1 VPAAKH
7 TGERAAIRYA
17 ARPLIGGAPSCEWEY
32 SMENKELLRPST
44 SLMVVTNFF
53 DGLRRR
59 VPAGHGKQ

>member
-1 VPAAKH
+1 
-7 TGERAAIRYA
+7 
-17 ARPLIGGAPSCEWEY
+17 
-32 SMENKELLRPST
+32 MENKELLRPST